1 MIPRRLVEVFR
12 QGSRT
17 YFVSSLFFPVRVRED
32 VVRLYAF
39 VRSADDFV
47 DRVPQDGAGLQ
58 SFEACYRQALAGR
71 PAGDLIV
78 DSFVDLAARRDFDP
92 AWTDAFLQA
101 MRADLEVTAY
111 RTLADVERYMHGSAE
126 VIGLMMARI
135 LGLDE
140 AAYDSARLLGK
151 AMQYVNFLRDIAE
164 DHRLGRT
171 YIPAEV
177 LCRHGLASLA
187 ADEVRAHPDRFAAL
201 VRAEL
206 ARYRDWQRQAAL
218 GYVHLTPRVRVP
230 VQTAADMYWWTAEQ
244 IEREPLQVFRRK
256 VKPSVARIATRVARN
271 GLVASLPFDARDH
284 ATAIDPASRCV
295 GDDVR

>member
-1 MIPRRLVEVFR
+1 VIPRRLLEVFR

-47 DRVPQDGAGLQ
+47 DRLPQDGAGLE
-58 SFEACYRQALAGR
+58 SFEARYRQALAGR
-71 PAGDLIV
+71 PAGDLVV
-78 DSFVDLAARRDFDP
+78 DCYVDLAVRRGFDP
-92 AWTDAFLQA
+92 AWTDAFFQA

-111 RTLADVERYMHGSAE
+111 RTLTDVERYMHGSAE

-135 LGLDE
+135 LDLDE
-140 AAYDSARLLGK
+140 AAYHSARLLGK

-164 DHRLGRT
+164 DQRLGRT
-171 YIPAEV
+171 YIPAES
-177 LCRHGLASLA
+177 LHRHGLTSLA
-187 ADEVRAHPDRFAAL
+187 PDEVWAHPDRFAAL

-218 GYVHLTPRVRVP
+218 GYVHLPPRVRVP

-244 IEREPLQVFRRK
+244 IEREPIRVFRRK
-256 VKPSVARIATRVARN
+256 VKPSVARITSRAARN
-271 GLVASLPFDARDH
+271 GLVAFLPLSARVDA
-284 ATAIDPASRCV
+284 ASAEPTSPCV
-295 GDDVR
+295 GNDVR